1 LVAYDYPR
9 TRNVAMKK
17 LTKTKKIVIVVFALI
32 LLWLGFIIYSE
43 YKQESKQPVFNSTP
57 DFTTLINIER
67 TKRNLPTLIDSQE
80 LQRVAERKCNDMVSR
95 HYNAHQDPDGK
106 FIWDYPP
113 HGFKYGENLAGGFY
127 PINETGR
134 HTAAYPEQF
143 ENIIDPMFKEVGHYT
158 CFDGKQYLNVE
169 VFKS

>member
-1 LVAYDYPR
+1 
-9 TRNVAMKK
+9 MKK

-43 YKQESKQPVFNSTP
+43 YSQESKQPVFNSSP
-57 DFTTLINIER
+57 DFTALINIER
-67 TKRNLPTLIDSQE
+67 TKRNLSTLIDSQE

-106 FIWDYPP
+106 FIWDYTP

-127 PINETGR
+127 SSSATVS
-134 HTAAYPEQF
+134 HWVASPEHL

-158 CFDGKQYLNVE
+158 CFDSKQYLNVE

>member
-1 LVAYDYPR
+1 
-9 TRNVAMKK
+9 MKK

-95 HYNAHQDPDGK
+95 H
-106 FIWDYPP
+106 
-113 HGFKYGENLAGGFY
+113 
-127 PINETGR
+127 
-134 HTAAYPEQF
+134 
-143 ENIIDPMFKEVGHYT
+143 
-158 CFDGKQYLNVE
+158 
-169 VFKS
+169 